1 MAVTYTQAD
10 LDNIRACIASGVA
23 EVQYADGRKVRY
35 QSLKEM
41 QAAERQIAGAVD
53 QAATPTRSRFW
64 APAYR
69 SGC

>member
-1 MAVTYTQAD
+1 MFTQAD
-10 LDNIRACIASGVA
+10 LDNIRACIASGVV

-41 QAAERQIAGAVD
+41 QAVERQIASALD
-53 QAATPTRSRFW
+53 QAATPSRSRYW
-64 APAYR
+64 NPGYR